1 MAAQQSARDVPSA
14 GLLDGTFRARRS
26 RWLAGT
32 CGLGLA
38 LGGAACTDQQVV
50 IGVFVPERPRFTA
63 PEKVATLNDDA
74 ARDEDPT
81 LTGDLLEI
89 HFMSERGAGQDI
101 WISRRA
107 DLDSP
112 WETPTVE
119 LAEKLN
125 SADNDDTPAVSN
137 DGLRMWF
144 FRNSAQQTGIW
155 MSERA
160 SRSDPWGDPS
170 YVEALN
176 PGHEGGT
183 QAMNAHV
190 DLPEL
195 RVVVGLNGPE
205 TQGWDL
211 AIASRERPEDAWGA
225 FAPLDELNDE
235 GEQLA
240 PFLFDDGRQLLFR
253 SGDDLFWARRQ
264 STDEPFGEPEPLDEL
279 NDPAARENDPYLS
292 PDGSTLFFSSARSGG
307 TDIYEA
313 RRVAP

>member
-1 MAAQQSARDVPSA
+1 MSW
-14 GLLDGTFRARRS
+14 GLA
-26 RWLAGT
+26 
-32 CGLGLA
+32 LA
-38 LGGAACTDQQVV
+38 LGGAACEDQQVI
-50 IGVFVPERPRFTA
+50 IGTLAPEPPVYAPERPRFSA
-63 PEKVATLNDDA
+63 PEKVGALSDDV

-89 HFMSERGAGQDI
+89 HFMSERGGSQDI

-107 DLDSP
+107 DLDAP
-112 WETPTVE
+112 WEPPSVE
-119 LAEKLN
+119 VAAELN
-125 SADNDDTPAVSN
+125 TDVNEDTPAISN
-137 DGLRMWF
+137 DGLRLWF
-144 FRNSAQQTGIW
+144 FRNSDPQAGIW

-160 SRSDPWGDPS
+160 SRDDPWGAPV
-170 YVEALN
+170 YVDALN
-176 PGHEGGT
+176 PGHDGGT

-195 RVVVGLNGPE
+195 RAVVGLNGPE

-211 AIASRERPEDAWGA
+211 AIASRDSPDDPWGEFVPIA
-225 FAPLDELNDE
+225 ELNDE

-264 STDEPFGEPEPLDEL
+264 TTDEPFEAPEPLEEL
-279 NDPAARENDPYLS
+279 NAPDARENDPYLS
-292 PDGSTLFFSSARSGG
+292 PDGSVVFFSSERSGG
-307 TDIYEA
+307 SDIYEA